1 MSRNDTKPATNGRG
15 GPQSHGPITRE
26 DLEAKLRDITGD
38 VTDTVDA
45 ARGIGVAIAVGAGVL
60 CIVGA
65 YWLGRRKG
73 RKRKTVLEIR
83 RI

>member
-1 MSRNDTKPATNGRG
+1 MSRNDTKVLTNGHGAGQR
-15 GPQSHGPITRE
+15 GPITRA

-38 VTDTVDA
+38 VADTVDK
-45 ARGIGVAIAVGAGVL
+45 ARGIGVAVAVGAGAIFV
-60 CIVGA
+60 VTA

>member
-1 MSRNDTKPATNGRG
+1 MSRNDTKPATNGHGRTE
-15 GPQSHGPITRE
+15 HGPITRE
-26 DLEAKLRDITGD
+26 DLEAKIRDITGD
-38 VTDTVDA
+38 VSDTVDA
-45 ARGIGVAIAVGAGVL
+45 ARGIGVAVAVGAGVL
-60 CIVGA
+60 FVLSA

>member
-1 MSRNDTKPATNGRG
+1 MSRNDTKPATNGHGQRG
-15 GPQSHGPITRE
+15 TITRD
-26 DLEAKLRDITGD
+26 DLEAKIRDLTGD
-38 VTDTVDA
+38 VSSTVET
-45 ARGIGVAIAVGAGVL
+45 ARGIGVAVAVGAGVL
-60 CIVGA
+60 FVVTA

>member
-1 MSRNDTKPATNGRG
+1 MSRNDTKPATNGHA
-15 GPQSHGPITRE
+15 PNKPITRA

-38 VTDTVDA
+38 VSSTVET
-45 ARGIGVAIAVGAGVL
+45 ARGIGVAVAVGAGVL
-60 CIVGA
+60 FVVSA

-73 RKRKTVLEIR
+73 RKRRTVLEIR

>member
-1 MSRNDTKPATNGRG
+1 MSRNDTKPATNG
-15 GPQSHGPITRE
+15 HGHKPITRD

-38 VTDTVDA
+38 VSSTVET
-45 ARGIGVAIAVGAGVL
+45 ARGIGVAVAVGAGVL
-60 CIVGA
+60 FVVSA

-73 RKRKTVLEIR
+73 RKRRTVLEIR

>member
-1 MSRNDTKPATNGRG
+1 MSRNDTKPATNGHAQRG
-15 GPQSHGPITRE
+15 QITRE
-26 DLEAKLRDITGD
+26 DLEAKLRDLTGD
-38 VTDTVDA
+38 VSSTVET
-45 ARGIGVAIAVGAGVL
+45 ARGIGVAVAVGAGVL
-60 CIVGA
+60 FVVTA

>member
-1 MSRNDTKPATNGRG
+1 MSRHDTKTATNGRSE
-15 GPQSHGPITRE
+15 QGPITRA
-26 DLEAKLRDITGD
+26 DLEAKLRDISGD
-38 VTDTVDA
+38 VSDTVEA
-45 ARGIGVAIAVGAGVL
+45 ARGIGIAVAVGAGVL
-60 CIVGA
+60 LVVSA

>member
-1 MSRNDTKPATNGRG
+1 MSRNDTKPATNGHGRTE
-15 GPQSHGPITRE
+15 HGPITRE
-26 DLEAKLRDITGD
+26 DLEAKIRDITGD
-38 VTDTVDA
+38 VSDTVDA
-45 ARGIGVAIAVGAGVL
+45 ARGIGVAVAIGAGVL
-60 CIVGA
+60 FVLSA

>member
-1 MSRNDTKPATNGRG
+1 MSSQDTRSVPNGRG
-15 GPQSHGPITRE
+15 NGQRGPITRA

-38 VTDTVDA
+38 VSDAVDA
-45 ARGIGVAIAVGAGVL
+45 ARGIGVAVAVGASVL
-60 CIVGA
+60 LVVTA

-73 RKRKTVLEIR
+73 RRRKTVLEIR

>member
-1 MSRNDTKPATNGRG
+1 MSRNDTKPRSNGHDQRG
-15 GPQSHGPITRE
+15 RITRD

-38 VTDTVDA
+38 VSDTVEA
-45 ARGIGVAIAVGAGVL
+45 ARGIGIAVAVGAGVL
-60 CIVGA
+60 LVVTA

-73 RKRKTVLEIR
+73 KKRRTVLEIR

>member
-1 MSRNDTKPATNGRG
+1 MSRNDTKPLSNGHGVGTRG
-15 GPQSHGPITRE
+15 KITRA

-38 VTDTVDA
+38 VTEKVDT
-45 ARGIGVAIAVGAGVL
+45 ARGIGVAVAVGVGVVFV
-60 CIVGA
+60 VGA

>member
-1 MSRNDTKPATNGRG
+1 MSRNDTKPATN
-15 GPQSHGPITRE
+15 SHGQRGPITRD
-26 DLEAKLRDITGD
+26 DLETKIRELTGD
-38 VTDTVDA
+38 VSSTVET
-45 ARGIGVAIAVGAGVL
+45 ARGIGVAVAVGAGVL
-60 CIVGA
+60 FVVTA